1 MSWQSLRDEFLN
13 TRVGDLL
20 FAHLDVARLLLIA
33 LVGLAVLALVVRSIL
48 GSAPERRAVAVPA
61 LLGSGGSSP
70 AAVVRH
76 VPLLLFLAGLPLFVL
91 ALADPYTALSRED
104 VSYRG
109 RRISLMID
117 ASSSMRVPFT
127 AAQLNPRAETE
138 AAFFT
143 SVGAAERFVRL
154 RMEGKYRDLM
164 ALVEFGNEAYVVT
177 PFTND
182 YENILLS
189 ISLIGD
195 VVEYARFPDQ
205 GTIIAQAIDQSVSL
219 FKAFNF
225 LNASG
230 NLMVIFSDGEDIH
243 AIVNG
248 KTLDE
253 IVAGAVDA
261 HVPIYFVRTNY
272 SKDEGAI
279 IPDELWKNAV
289 EKTGG
294 RFFAGSNEAAILAAI
309 ADIDRAAEGM
319 IDVKRY
325 STQQP
330 RFAVFALGAFGLW
343 GLAALL
349 MLAVPHFRRFP

>member
-1 MSWQSLRDEFLN
+1 MSWRTLLSDVESLHIH
-13 TRVGDLL
+13 DLL
-20 FAHLDVARLLLIA
+20 FGHLDVARLLVIGLA
-33 LVGLAVLALVVRSIL
+33 GLAVLALILRSIL
-48 GSAPERRAVAVPA
+48 GSAPGRRAVAMPA
-61 LLGSGGSSP
+61 LLASVRASP
-70 AAVVRH
+70 VAFIRH
-76 VPLLLFLAGLPLFVL
+76 VPLVLFLAGLPLFVL
-91 ALADPYTALSRED
+91 ALADPYTALSKQD
-104 VSYRG
+104 VSYKG
-109 RRISLMID
+109 RRIALMID

-127 AAQLNPRAETE
+127 AARLNPRAETE

-154 RMEGKYRDLM
+154 RMDRKYRDLM

-205 GTIIAQAIDQSVSL
+205 GTIIAQAIDQSVHL

-253 IVAGAVDA
+253 IVAGAVEA
-261 HVPIYFVRTNY
+261 HIPIYFVRTNY
-272 SKDEGAI
+272 SKEEGGI

-294 RFFAGSNEAAILAAI
+294 KFFAGSNEAAILAAI
-309 ADIDRAAEGM
+309 AEIDRASQGS
-319 IDVKRY
+319 IDIKQY

-330 RFAVFALGAFGLW
+330 RFQLFALGAFGLW

>member
-1 MSWQSLRDEFLN
+1 MPWRTLLTEVANLRVDS
-13 TRVGDLL
+13 LL
-20 FAHLDVARLLLIA
+20 FGHMDAARLLLIG
-33 LVGLAVLALVVRSIL
+33 LVGVAVLALIVRSIL
-48 GSAPERRAVAVPA
+48 GGAPGRRAVAVPA
-61 LLGSGGSSP
+61 LLPSVSGSP
-70 AAVVRH
+70 LAFVRH

-91 ALADPYTALSRED
+91 ALADPYTALSRQD
-104 VSYRG
+104 VSYKG
-109 RRISLMID
+109 RRIALMID

-205 GTIIAQAIDQSVSL
+205 GTIIAQAIDQSVQL

-253 IVAGAVDA
+253 IVAGAVVA
-261 HVPIYFVRTNY
+261 HTPIYFVRTNY
-272 SKDEGAI
+272 SKEEGGI
-279 IPDELWKNAV
+279 IPDELWKSAV

-294 RFFAGSNEAAILAAI
+294 KFFAGSNEAAILGAI
-309 ADIDRAAEGM
+309 AEIDRASVGT
-319 IDVKRY
+319 IDVKQY

-330 RFAVFALGAFGLW
+330 RFELFALGAFGLW
-343 GLAALL
+343 TMAALL
-349 MLAVPHFRRFP
+349 LLAVPHFRRFP

>member
-1 MSWQSLRDEFLN
+1 
-13 TRVGDLL
+13 V
-20 FAHLDVARLLLIA
+20 
-33 LVGLAVLALVVRSIL
+33 LAVIVRSII
-48 GSAPERRAVAVPA
+48 GASPARRAVAMPA
-61 LLGSGGSSP
+61 LLGSLRRSP
-70 AAVVRH
+70 LAFLRH
-76 VPLLLFLAGLPLFVL
+76 APLILFLLGLPLFAL
-91 ALADPYTALSRED
+91 ALADPYTALARSD

-109 RRISLMID
+109 RRIALMID

-127 AAQLNPRAETE
+127 AKQLNPREETE

-154 RMEGKYRDLM
+154 RMAGKYRDLM

-205 GTIIAQAIDQSVSL
+205 GTIIAQAIDQSVQL

-248 KTLDE
+248 RTLDD
-253 IVAGAVDA
+253 IVAGAVEA
-261 HVPIYFVRTNY
+261 HTPIYFVRTNY
-272 SKDEGAI
+272 SKEEGGI

-294 RFFAGSNEAAILAAI
+294 KFFAGSNEAAILNAI
-309 ADIDRAAEGM
+309 AEIDRASTGT
-319 IDVKRY
+319 IDVKQY
-325 STQQP
+325 STQEP
-330 RFAVFALGAFGLW
+330 RFELFALGAFGLW

-349 MLAVPHFRRFP
+349 TLAVPHFRRFP